1 MFISLIIVE
10 PKFAPPSPILPSNS
24 REIRR
29 LSADSTTATGR
40 STLPMPDNPS
50 LLPHVKRR
58 YGTSSRPS
66 TIDSRHLSWINGSS
80 INKFPSGAQTEI
92 LKSFIATVDDE
103 VSVPAGS
110 MVSAMYKDTTGQ
122 WIYVKRG
129 DGQHG
134 YVPDFI
140 CSLLIPTPPLSDSPP
155 PEKPK
160 ISRRK
165 SQQIKRELK
174 KFHKREYEKRAE
186 QLLQQHHSAFTSE
199 SSSRLPNRFG
209 STIGHSA
216 RFLKTASMDRLQ
228 LKQAAANRRPSKN
241 GIGSVTA
248 ATAAAICAVA
258 ADKNRRNYISPS
270 GLVTLERAKP
280 RRLPTAA
287 ERQFAMNENLRRF
300 LSSLPEFPM
309 PPDDHD
315 IEDSDDRPLN
325 DTTIEQD
332 DEEDGGKSSGD
343 ARYARLKSTSQMN
356 LTEKHD
362 DDVDSDT
369 SGLELAKKITIKMK
383 SGKVTRQLSVSNPD
397 FGANFGLKKTPPEPP
412 PKPLKSAASVSRLQN
427 NSGKTIQSHTVQRQ
441 RRALNS
447 VPVHSTASLARPSC
461 WRPAEPVIHELVAIQ
476 DFRAETKIDLYVR
489 RGDRLT
495 TVFSAI
501 NGWIWATHS
510 DSKQQ
515 GFIPSSSVMLA
526 NEFS

>member
-1 MFISLIIVE
+1 
-10 PKFAPPSPILPSNS
+10 
-24 REIRR
+24 
-29 LSADSTTATGR
+29 
-40 STLPMPDNPS
+40 MPDI
-50 LLPHVKRR
+50 PHVKRR

-66 TIDSRHLSWINGSS
+66 TADSRHLSWINGSS
-80 INKFPSGAQTEI
+80 ITKFPSGAQTEI

-110 MVSAMYKDTTGQ
+110 IVSAMYKDTTGQ
-122 WIYVKRG
+122 WIYVKRA
-129 DGQHG
+129 DNQHG

-140 CSLLIPTPPLSDSPP
+140 CSLLIPPPLTSDSPP

-186 QLLQQHHSAFTSE
+186 QLMIQNSAFTSE
-199 SSSRLPNRFG
+199 TSSRLPNRFG
-209 STIGHSA
+209 SSIGHSA

-228 LKQAAANRRPSKN
+228 LKQQSSNNNRRPSKG

-300 LSSLPEFPM
+300 LSSLPQFPIL
-309 PPDDHD
+309 PPDEL
-315 IEDSDDRPLN
+315 EDSDDRPLN

-332 DEEDGGKSSGD
+332 DEDEGGKSSSRD
-343 ARYARLKSTSQMN
+343 ARYAKLKSTSQMN
-356 LTEKHD
+356 LTEKIED
-362 DDVDSDT
+362 DDCDCDSDM

-383 SGKVTRQLSVSNPD
+383 SGKVQRQLSVSNPD

-412 PKPLKSAASVSRLQN
+412 PKPLKSAASVSRLH
-427 NSGKTIQSHTVQRQ
+427 NSGQSHTVQRQ
-441 RRALNS
+441 RRVLNS
-447 VPVHSTASLARPSC
+447 APVHSTSSLARPSC

-476 DFRAETKIDLYVR
+476 DFRAETKIDLHVR